1 MLTITSLY
9 VINMYIDYIYNK
21 YMYIY
26 YKEYNIYNNDNKYIF
41 IIHVTNSN
49 KPKIYV

>member
-1 MLTITSLY
+1 
-9 VINMYIDYIYNK
+9 MYIDYIYNK

-26 YKEYNIYNNDNKYIF
+26 YKEYNIYNNDNNKYIF
-41 IIHVTNSN
+41 IIYVTNSN